1 MSARPK
7 QQGLALVAALMGAAA
22 GPVLEGYDM
31 VRYWSLE
38 AGAEG
43 VRRPPAHPCAMTTSD
58 LTTGETLGPFEFW
71 FASPSHRDAFAA
83 DPWAYAPKWGGF

>member
-1 MSARPK
+1 MRAKPK

-31 VRYWSLE
+31 VSYWSLK
-38 AGAEG
+38 AGASG
-43 VRRPPAHPCAMTTSD
+43 VQGSSAFSFNMTTD
-58 LTTGETLGPFEFW
+58 DFTTGETLGPFEFW
-71 FASPSHRDAFAA
+71 FSSSANRDAFAA

>member
-31 VRYWSLE
+31 VSYWSLE
-38 AGAEG
+38 AGDEG
-43 VRRPPAHPCAMTTSD
+43 VRGSPENAFNMTTSD